1 MSTTTSTFDIES
13 LAQSVEGQDVEGQLA
28 HFADDAEITMVD
40 SEHPPASPLRARGR
54 DEIRA
59 LFEDVAGRDMTHRVT
74 HAYANGQGGG
84 YSVACRYSTGEGVA
98 CAALFELRD
107 GKISRLDGVQAW
119 DS

>member
-1 MSTTTSTFDIES
+1 MSTTTTFDVES
-13 LAQSVEGQDVEGQLA
+13 LASALEGRDVDGQMA
-28 HFADDAEITMVD
+28 HYADDAEVTIVD
-40 SEHPPASPLRARGR
+40 TEHPPSRPRRARGR

-59 LFEDVAGRDMTHRVT
+59 FLEDVASRDMTHRVT

-84 YSVACRYSTGEGVA
+84 YSVACRYSSGEGVA

>member
-1 MSTTTSTFDIES
+1 MI
-13 LAQSVEGQDVEGQLA
+13 
-28 HFADDAEITMVD
+28 D
-40 SEHPPASPLRARGR
+40 SEHPPARPNKVRGH

-59 LFEDVAGRDMTHRVT
+59 LFEDIASRDMTHRVT
-74 HAYANGQGGG
+74 HAYANGEGGG

-107 GKISRLDGVQAW
+107 GKISKLDGVQAW

>member
-1 MSTTTSTFDIES
+1 MTTTTTFDVDS
-13 LAQSVEGQDVEGQLA
+13 LARAVEAQDVEGQLA
-28 HFADDAEITMVD
+28 HFADDAELTIVD
-40 SEHPPASPLRARGR
+40 SENPPSRPSRARGR

-59 LFEDVAGRDMTHRVT
+59 KFADIAGRDMTHRVT
-74 HAYANGQGGG
+74 HAYSNGEGGG

-107 GKISRLDGVQAW
+107 GKISKLEGVQAW

>member
-1 MSTTTSTFDIES
+1 MPTQTTFDIDS
-13 LAQSVEGQDVEGQLA
+13 LARAVEAQDVEGQLA
-28 HFADDAEITMVD
+28 HFADDAELTCVD
-40 SEHPPASPLRARGR
+40 AEHPPARPRRARGHE
-54 DEIRA
+54 EIRA
-59 LFEDVAGRDMTHRVT
+59 HMADVAARDMTHRVT

-107 GKISRLDGVQAW
+107 GKIAKLDGVQAW

>member
-1 MSTTTSTFDIES
+1 MSTTTTFDVES
-13 LAQSVEGQDVEGQLA
+13 LAQALEGRDVEGQLA
-28 HFADDAEITMVD
+28 HYADDAELTIVD
-40 SEHPPASPLRARGR
+40 SEHPPARPIRARGR

-59 LFEDVAGRDMTHRVT
+59 RLADIAGRDMTHRVT
-74 HAYANGQGGG
+74 HAFANSEGGG

-107 GKISRLDGVQAW
+107 GKIVKLDGVQAW